1 MTTSDRPTQP
11 VRRARRARR
20 ARRPRQH
27 SRRVRLTRTIVVFV
41 SLVLVATAV
50 VYGVKSL
57 TPHHT
62 VADSCQVVGETTGT
76 VYALKPAQLVNASII
91 VDVAMRRGLP
101 EQAVIVALATAQ
113 QESKLTN
120 LDYGDADS
128 VGLFQQRPS
137 QGWGSETQIL
147 DPVYSSGKF
156 FDALVKVRNWEGL
169 TVAAA
174 AQAVQRSAFPD
185 AYTSW
190 QPLGTALGAALTGL
204 TLTQLTCRLGNP
216 GLDVK
221 GAKSTSAGPTL
232 ASPAASIAPPADL
245 PIATSLVA
253 AVSGLTSGLATDL
266 QVTSPTVVAHG
277 TKSATIT
284 VTGLAPVGTGND
296 AGAQHRTATVAAW
309 ALAHASEG
317 ITSVVVGT
325 QEWRPDRDGWH
336 PTSTTA
342 AAGAVIITVATR

>member
-1 MTTSDRPTQP
+1 MTTSDRPTRP
-11 VRRARRARR
+11 VRRARRPRR
-20 ARRPRQH
+20 Q

-41 SLVLVATAV
+41 SLALVATAV

-62 VADSCQVVGETTGT
+62 VADSCQVVGQTTGT
-76 VYALKPAQLVNASII
+76 VYALEPEQLLNASII
-91 VDVAMRRGLP
+91 ADVAMRRALP

-113 QESKLTN
+113 QESKLKN
-120 LDYGDADS
+120 IDYGDADS

-137 QGWGSETQIL
+137 QGWGSEEQIL

-156 FDALVKVRNWEGL
+156 FDALVRVRNWQGL

-190 QPLGTALGAALTGL
+190 QPLGTALGAALTGE
-204 TLTQLTCRLGNP
+204 TLTQLTCRLGHP
-216 GLDVK
+216 GVDVK
-221 GAKSTSAGPTL
+221 GKPPSGSAS
-232 ASPAASIAPPADL
+232 ASPVASTPPSVDL

-253 AVSGLTSGLATDL
+253 AVSGLTSGLASDL
-266 QVTSPTVVAHG
+266 EVTAPTVVARG

-284 VTGLAPVGTGND
+284 ITGLAPPGTAN
-296 AGAQHRTATVAAW
+296 AAAEHRTATVAAW

-317 ITSVVVGT
+317 ITSVVAGT

-336 PTSTTA
+336 PTSTVA
-342 AAGAVIITVATR
+342 ASGAVIITVATR

>member
-1 MTTSDRPTQP
+1 MRP
-11 VRRARRARR
+11 VRRPRR
-20 ARRPRQH
+20 QT
-27 SRRVRLTRTIVVFV
+27 RRVRLTRTIVVFV

-62 VADSCQVVGETTGT
+62 VADSCQVVGQTTGT
-76 VYALKPAQLVNASII
+76 VYALEPAQLLNASII
-91 VDVAMRRGLP
+91 TDVAMRRGLP
-101 EQAVIVALATAQ
+101 EQAVIIALATAQ
-113 QESKLTN
+113 QESKLKN

-137 QGWGSETQIL
+137 QGWGSEEQIL

-204 TLTQLTCRLGNP
+204 TLTQLTCRLGHP

-221 GAKSTSAGPTL
+221 SANSSSAGSRPTSPA
-232 ASPAASIAPPADL
+232 ASPAASTAPSVDL
-245 PIATSLVA
+245 PVATSLVA
-253 AVSGLTSGLATDL
+253 AVSGLTSGLASDL
-266 QVTSPTVVAHG
+266 QVTAPTVVARG

-284 VTGLAPVGTGND
+284 ITGLAPVGTGAD
-296 AGAQHRTATVAAW
+296 AGAAHRTATVAAW

-317 ITSVVVGT
+317 ITSVVAGT

-336 PTSTTA
+336 PTNTVA

>member
-1 MTTSDRPTQP
+1 MTTSDRPTRP
-11 VRRARRARR
+11 VRRARRPRR
-20 ARRPRQH
+20 Q

-76 VYALKPAQLVNASII
+76 VYALKPDQLLNASII
-91 VDVAMRRGLP
+91 ADVAMRRGLP

-137 QGWGSETQIL
+137 QGWGSEEQIL

-156 FDALVKVRNWEGL
+156 FDALVKVRNWAGL

-190 QPLGTALGAALTGL
+190 QPLGTALAAALTGV
-204 TLTQLTCRLGNP
+204 TLTQLTCRLGHP

-221 GAKSTSAGPTL
+221 GTKSTGPAV
-232 ASPAASIAPPADL
+232 ASPAASTAPTADL
-245 PIATSLVA
+245 PVATSLVA

-266 QVTSPTVVAHG
+266 QVTAPTVVARG

-284 VTGLAPVGTGND
+284 VTGLAPVGNAD
-296 AGAQHRTATVAAW
+296 NAAVHRTATVSAW